1 MSARPR
7 SILALAVPA
16 LAAAAAGCGL
26 AAHTGTAGVRITI
39 TRDYGTQVVRV
50 IDVPASG
57 RSLTPLALLQREAR
71 VSVGPG
77 ARVRSVDGVSAG
89 PGEYWSHFVNGIGE
103 QDLTARQSA
112 EQLPAPVIH
121 AGDQVWWDLHPARA
135 AGFVGAVVGSF
146 PEPFRHGALG
156 KRFPT
161 TLECADDVSGSC
173 QRVSGELAAAG
184 VAAPTQELGTG
195 SGQDTIGVLV
205 GTWADLRGT
214 LLATLLEG
222 GPGASGIDAR
232 FADGGRVLELLG
244 ADGAVVRTL
253 GAGAGLVAAARDN
266 SDAPTW
272 LITGTDPAGVRAAAA
287 ALVAGAL
294 RNRYAVAVHGGT
306 VIPLPAG

>member
-7 SILALAVPA
+7 SILALAVPV
-16 LAAAAAGCGL
+16 LATWLAGCGL

-39 TRDYGTQVVRV
+39 TRDFGARVVRV
-50 IDVPASG
+50 IDVPASS

-77 ARVRSVDGVSAG
+77 AHVRSIDGLSAG
-89 PGEYWSHFVNGIGE
+89 PGEHWSHFVNGIGE
-103 QDLTARQSA
+103 PDLTARQAA
-112 EQLPAPVIH
+112 EQLPAPVVH
-121 AGDQVWWDLHPARA
+121 AGDQIWWDLHSSRA
-135 AGFVGAVVGSF
+135 AAFVPAVVGAF

-161 TLECADDVSGSC
+161 TLECAADVAGTC

-205 GTWADLRGT
+205 GPWAELRGT
-214 LLATLLEG
+214 LLAALLDA

-232 FADGGRVLELLG
+232 FADGGRTLQLLG
-244 ADGAVVRTL
+244 PDGAVVRTL

-272 LITGTDPAGVRAAAA
+272 LITGTDAAGVRAAAA
-287 ALVAGAL
+287 AVSAATLHD
-294 RNRYAVAVHGGT
+294 RYAVAVWDGT
-306 VIPLPAG
+306 VIPLPVA